1 MYRAYHLSL
10 YCTPFEELL
19 KRKGEEWRG
28 MERYRGLHLS
38 FDCTPFEELLK
49 RRGEE
54 WRGKERDRQT
64 DRERKR
70 SGGGGQ
76 PEPRGRPLGGRARL
90 ISAEQVHREPQA
102 GAAARPALALLP
114 S

>member
-54 WRGKERDRQT
+54 WRGKER
-64 DRERKR
+64 ERVLL
-70 SGGGGQ
+70 SATLDQ
-76 PEPRGRPLGGRARL
+76 LPPLGLDFTLLLFFYLFFL
-90 ISAEQVHREPQA
+90 IFY
-102 GAAARPALALLP
+102 LNI
-114 S
+114 

>member
-28 MERYRGLHLS
+28 MERYRGLPLS

-54 WRGKERDRQT
+54 WRGKERERERQT
-64 DRERKR
+64 EREFN
-70 SGGGGQ
+70 
-76 PEPRGRPLGGRARL
+76 
-90 ISAEQVHREPQA
+90 
-102 GAAARPALALLP
+102 
-114 S
+114 